1 MYLFVAIAAYFIN
14 AGVYIADK
22 FLLSK
27 KIHSSIA
34 YAFYVGV
41 WSVFNI
47 FLLFFASWWTPNSRE
62 LILDLLAGFLF
73 LVTLVFWYKALHQS
87 EASRVVPIVGAL
99 VPIFS
104 FILSFVFLGETL
116 SQQQLIAFIILIC
129 GGVLISVKRTKV
141 YVYQKVITRLREVIG
156 DITGEVPAGAQPASR
171 LLVNSVVAAVFFA
184 AYYVLM
190 KYIYLHQPF
199 IGSFVWSRLG
209 SFVGVL
215 LMLFVP
221 DWRQVIVKQQQG
233 AWRRPKNMFYFLVI
247 RLLAA
252 GAFIMLNYAISLGN
266 VAIINAL
273 QGVQYLFLFLIIL
286 VVSTKFP
293 KVLNEQLGGGVFL
306 QKLIGT
312 IMVCLGLYLFVA

>member
-1 MYLFVAIAAYFIN
+1 MWLLITVSAYFIN
-14 AGVYIADK
+14 AGVYVADK

-34 YAFYVGV
+34 YAFYVGI
-41 WSVFNI
+41 WSVFNVC
-47 FLLFFASWWTPNSRE
+47 LLYFWPWLPNLQE
-62 LILDLLAGFLF
+62 LTLDLLAGFLF

-116 SQQQLIAFIILIC
+116 TKTQLLAFIILIC
-129 GGVLISVKRTKV
+129 GGVLVSIKETKV
-141 YVYQKVITRLREVIG
+141 YVYQKVINRLREIMG
-156 DITGEVPAGAQPASR
+156 DIFGEVPAGARPASR
-171 LLVNSVVAAVFFA
+171 LIVNSVVAAVFFA

-190 KYIYLHQPF
+190 KYIYNYQPF
-199 IGSFVWSRLG
+199 IGSFVYSRLG
-209 SFVGVL
+209 SFIGVL

-221 DWRQVIVKQQQG
+221 DWRHLIIEQQKG
-233 AWRRPKNMFYFLVI
+233 AKTPKNMLFFLMV
-247 RLLAA
+247 RLAA
-252 GAFIMLNYAISLGN
+252 AAAFIMINWAISLGN
-266 VAIINAL
+266 VAIVNAL
-273 QGVQYLFLFLIIL
+273 QGAQYLFLFLIIL
-286 VVSTKFP
+286 LISDRFP

-312 IMVCLGLYLFVA
+312 LMVCLGLYLFIS

>member
-1 MYLFVAIAAYFIN
+1 MWLFITIGAYFIN
-14 AGVYIADK
+14 AGVYVADK

-41 WSVFNI
+41 WSVFNAGL
-47 FLLFFASWWTPNSRE
+47 LLFWPWTPNLRE
-62 LILDLLAGFLF
+62 LTLDLLAGFLF

-104 FILSFVFLGETL
+104 FIFSFVFLGETL
-116 SQQQLIAFIILIC
+116 SKTQLLAFIVLIC
-129 GGVLISVKRTKV
+129 GGVLISIKQTKV
-141 YVYQKVITRLREVIG
+141 YLYQKFITRVREVAG
-156 DITGEVPAGAQPASR
+156 DIFGEVPSSAQPTSR
-171 LLVNSVVAAVFFA
+171 LIVNSVVAAVFFA
-184 AYYVLM
+184 SYYVLM
-190 KYIYLHQPF
+190 KYIYTYQPF

-209 SFVGVL
+209 SFIGVL

-221 DWRQVIVKQQQG
+221 DWRRLIVEQQKG
-233 AWRRPKNMFYFLVI
+233 AKTPKNLLFFLAV

-252 GAFIMLNYAISLGN
+252 GAFIMINYAISLGS
-266 VAIINAL
+266 VAIVNAL
-273 QGVQYLFLFLIIL
+273 QGAQYLFLFVIIL
-286 VVSTKFP
+286 LISAKFP
-293 KVLNEQLGGGVFL
+293 KMLNEQLGGGVFL

-312 IMVCLGLYLFVA
+312 VMVCLGLYLFIA

>member
-1 MYLFVAIAAYFIN
+1 MGAYFIN

-34 YAFYVGV
+34 YTFYVGI
-41 WSVFNI
+41 WSIFNVC
-47 FLLFFASWWTPNSRE
+47 LLFFWPWMPNSQE
-62 LILDLLAGFLF
+62 MTLDLLAGFLF

-116 SQQQLIAFIILIC
+116 SEQQLLAFFILIC
-129 GGVLISVKRTKV
+129 GGVLISIKHTKV
-141 YVYQKVITRLREVIG
+141 YVYQKVTTRFREVVG
-156 DITGEVPAGAQPASR
+156 DIFGEVPASAQPTSR
-171 LLVNSVVAAVFFA
+171 LLINSVAAAVFFA

-190 KYIYLHQPF
+190 KYIYMSQPF

-209 SFVGVL
+209 SFVGVI

-221 DWRQVIVKQQQG
+221 DWRYIIFEQQKG
-233 AWRRPKNMFYFLVI
+233 AKTPKNLFFFLII

-252 GAFIMLNYAISLGN
+252 AAFIMINWAISLGN
-266 VAIINAL
+266 VAIVNAL
-273 QGVQYLFLFLIIL
+273 QGVQYLFLFVIIVLI
-286 VVSTKFP
+286 SNKFP
-293 KVLNEQLGGGVFL
+293 KMLNEQLGGGVLL

-312 IMVCLGLYLFVA
+312 IMVCLGLYLFIM

>member
-1 MYLFVAIAAYFIN
+1 MWLFITVAAYFIN
-14 AGVYIADK
+14 AGVYVADK

-41 WSVFNI
+41 WSVFNAG
-47 FLLFFASWWTPNSRE
+47 LLFFRPWTPNLRE

-99 VPIFS
+99 VPLFS

-116 SQQQLIAFIILIC
+116 SEKQFLAFIILIS
-129 GGVLISVKRTKV
+129 GGVLISVKQTKI
-141 YVYQKVITRLREVIG
+141 YLYKKIITRFREIIG
-156 DITGEVPAGAQPASR
+156 DIAGEVPAGAQPASR
-171 LLVNSVVAAVFFA
+171 LIVNSAAAAVFFA
-184 AYYVLM
+184 CYYVLM
-190 KYIYLHQPF
+190 KYIYTYQPF
-199 IGSFVWSRLG
+199 IGSFVYSRLG
-209 SFVGVL
+209 SFLGVL
-215 LMLFVP
+215 LLLFVP
-221 DWRQVIVKQQQG
+221 DWRRLIVEQQKG
-233 AWRRPKNMFYFLVI
+233 AKTPKNLFFFLIV

-252 GAFIMLNYAISLGN
+252 AAFIMLNWAISLGD
-266 VAIINAL
+266 VAIVNAL
-273 QGVQYLFLFLIIL
+273 QGAQYLFLFLIIL
-286 VVSTKFP
+286 LISARFP

-312 IMVCLGLYLFVA
+312 VMVSLGLYLFIA

>member
-1 MYLFVAIAAYFIN
+1 MYLLVAIFAYFIN
-14 AGVYIADK
+14 AGVYVADK

-34 YAFYVGV
+34 YAFYVGI
-41 WSVFNI
+41 WSIFNI
-47 FLLFFASWWTPNSRE
+47 GLLFFWPWLPNLRE
-62 LILDLLAGFLF
+62 LILDLLAGLLF
-73 LVTLVFWYKALHQS
+73 LTTLVFWYKALHQS

-116 SQQQLIAFIILIC
+116 SQQQLIAFIVLIC
-129 GGVLISVKRTKV
+129 GGVLISIKHTKV
-141 YVYQKVITRLREVIG
+141 YLYQKVITRVREIVG
-156 DITGEVPAGAQPASR
+156 DIIGEVPARFQPTGR
-171 LLVNSVVAAVFFA
+171 LIINSVAAAVFFA

-215 LMLFVP
+215 LMLLVP
-221 DWRQVIVKQQQG
+221 GWRYLIFKQQQG
-233 AWRRPKNMFYFLVI
+233 AWKLPKNMLFFLAV
-247 RLLAA
+247 RLLASA
-252 GAFIMLNYAISLGN
+252 AFIMINWAISLGN
-266 VAIINAL
+266 VAIVNAL
-273 QGVQYLFLFLIIL
+273 QGAQYLFLFVIIL
-286 VVSTKFP
+286 LISNKFP
-293 KVLNEQLGGGVFL
+293 KMLNEQLGGGVLL

-312 IMVCLGLYLFVA
+312 LMVCLGLYLFIS

>member
-1 MYLFVAIAAYFIN
+1 MWLFITIGAYFIN
-14 AGVYIADK
+14 AGVYVADK

-34 YAFYVGV
+34 YAFYVGI
-41 WSVFNI
+41 WSVFNVV
-47 FLLFFASWWTPNSRE
+47 LLWFSPWLPDARE
-62 LILDLLAGFLF
+62 LTLDLLAGFLF

-116 SQQQLIAFIILIC
+116 SQQQFIAFIILVA
-129 GGVLISVKRTKV
+129 GGVLISIKQTKV
-141 YVYQKVITRLREVIG
+141 YLFQKVVTRLREVVG
-156 DITGEVPAGAQPASR
+156 DIFGEVPSGAQPTSR
-171 LLVNSVVAAVFFA
+171 LIVNSVVAAVFFA
-184 AYYVLM
+184 SYYVLM
-190 KYIYLHQPF
+190 KYIYTYQPF

-215 LMLFVP
+215 IMLFVP
-221 DWRQVIVKQQQG
+221 DWRRAIVVQQKG
-233 AWRRPKNMFYFLVI
+233 AKTPKNLLFFLTV

-252 GAFIMLNYAISLGN
+252 GAFIMLNYAISLGS
-266 VAIINAL
+266 VAIVNAL
-273 QGVQYLFLFLIIL
+273 QGVQYLFLFIIIL
-286 VVSTKFP
+286 LISGRFP

-312 IMVCLGLYLFVA
+312 VMITLGLYLFIT